1 MRGARVPEEARE
13 ASARTRSKFAPC
25 GRFPRLLGY
34 TFSLFFSARDAYGAA
49 AFLII
54 CAHQPLEDSR
64 RPDHSSEPPIRQAT
78 KRSVPRKVLRPNGS
92 TSPTARRVASA
103 RAVLT
108 HV

>member
-49 AFLII
+49 ALLII
-54 CAHQPLEDSR
+54 CAHQHSKSFAGLTTTPSRQAAKRPRGRSLGKCFGQMGRRALLRDESRPLEPS
-64 RPDHSSEPPIRQAT
+64 
-78 KRSVPRKVLRPNGS
+78 
-92 TSPTARRVASA
+92 
-103 RAVLT
+103 
-108 HV
+108 